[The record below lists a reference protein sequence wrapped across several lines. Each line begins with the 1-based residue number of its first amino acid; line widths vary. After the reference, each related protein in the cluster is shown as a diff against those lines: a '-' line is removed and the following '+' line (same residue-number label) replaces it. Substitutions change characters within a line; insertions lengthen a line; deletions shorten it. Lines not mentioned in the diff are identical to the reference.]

1 MHDGEQAET
10 RIKRLRMRSMRRGT
24 REMDLILMQFSEAG
38 LAELSPALLDDY
50 ELLLSENDHRLYS
63 WVSRQEEPPSEHL
76 AIVDRIRAYLRIE

>member
-1 MHDGEQAET
+1 MYECERPEM

-24 REMDLILMQFSEAG
+24 REMDLILMQFSESG

-50 ELLLSENDHRLYS
+50 ELLLSENDHKLYS
-63 WVSRQEEPPSEHL
+63 WVSRQEEPPTEHL